1 MPNDDRI
8 NEFPDEQL
16 ATAFFA
22 IVQQAEAWPT
32 LADELASY
40 NGQRAAFQRDICTA
54 VSSMVAYVAIRNGPS

>member
-8 NEFPDEQL
+8 NEFPDAQL

-22 IVQQAEAWPT
+22 IVQQPEAWPT

-40 NGQRAAFQRDICTA
+40 KAQRAAFHRDICAA
-54 VSSMVAYVAIRNGPS
+54 VSGMVAYVAIANGRS